1 MADNAIDIIREAELE
16 AEKILL
22 QAAQESERIKAEAYA
37 KAASEGTL
45 AEAAAKAAAEA
56 VVLASREKGLRASHR
71 AETALEAELRGL
83 RQEAANRQEQAVA
96 AVIHSLV

>member
-22 QAAQESERIKAEAYA
+22 QAAQESEHIKAEAYA
-37 KAASEGTL
+37 DAASAGKL
-45 AEAAAKAAAEA
+45 AEAAAKTAAEA
-56 VVLASREKGLRASHR
+56 VVSASREKSLLALHK
-71 AETALEAELRGL
+71 AEAALEEELQRL
-83 RQEAANRQEQAVA
+83 RREAANRQGQAVT

>member
-22 QAAQESERIKAEAYA
+22 QAARESERIKTEAYA
-37 KAASEGTL
+37 EAASEGKL

-56 VVLASREKGLRASHR
+56 AVSASREKSLLASHK
-71 AETALEAELRGL
+71 AEAALEEELRGL
-83 RQEAANRQEQAVA
+83 RREAASKRGQAVA

>member
-1 MADNAIDIIREAELE
+1 MADNAIDIIREAELA

-37 KAASEGTL
+37 KAASEGKL

-56 VVLASREKGLRASHR
+56 VISASREKSLLASRE
-71 AETALEAELRGL
+71 AEAAVEGELQRL
-83 RQEAANRQEQAVA
+83 RQEATSRQGQAVT